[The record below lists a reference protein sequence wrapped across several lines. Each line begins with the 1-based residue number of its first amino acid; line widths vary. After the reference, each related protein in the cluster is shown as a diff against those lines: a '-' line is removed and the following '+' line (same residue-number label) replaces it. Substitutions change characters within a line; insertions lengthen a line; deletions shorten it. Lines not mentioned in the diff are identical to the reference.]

1 MNVAIVGGGITG
13 MSAAHELNKRGIAC
27 TIFEKDDIL
36 GGLAGSFKVNDTY
49 LEKFYHHL
57 FTTDTA
63 LVEIVN
69 ELGLG
74 NDFEWNETNTGL
86 YYVNNI
92 FRLATPLDVLRF
104 TPLNFI
110 DRIRLG
116 MLAIIPRFIRDW
128 RTLET
133 VTTKEW
139 LLKWAG
145 PRVFEVVWEPLLRSK
160 FGRYHDQVAAVWF
173 WNKLVLRGGS
183 RGKGGAENLGYQR
196 GGFGPVM
203 LAWAKHLRENGVVI
217 RLNSSVEEVR
227 IENGAATGVVV
238 DGELE
243 TFDRV
248 IVTTAPAIMADLA
261 PELPAEYKDRL
272 RRIIYLAN
280 VCLVMKL
287 NHSLSSTYWLNI
299 ADPDI
304 PFVALIEHTNMQRPD
319 DYGGAHIVY
328 LSRYIDPDDPYYQMS
343 ADELFQAYLEGL
355 QKIFPE
361 FDESW
366 VEEKWSWR
374 ERWTQPVILK
384 HYSDLRPALKTP
396 TENLWLSCMAS
407 IYPEDRGMNY
417 AVVYGRKVVQQML
430 GEPDIE

>member
-74 NDFEWNETNTGL
+74 DDFEWNETNTGL

-104 TPLNFI
+104 TPLNFL

-203 LAWAKHLRENGVVI
+203 IAWEKYLREQGVTI

-272 RRIIYLAN
+272 REIIYLAN

-287 NHSLSSTYWLNI
+287 NRSLSSTYWLNI

-304 PFVALIEHTNMQRPD
+304 LFVALIEHTNMQRPD

-366 VEEKWSWR
+366 VDEKWSWR

-396 TENLWLSCMAS
+396 AENLWLSCMAS